1 MPANSQSMA
10 SGDLMITLSRVGS
23 FRAGRHGRLTMR
35 KLLTLWIALAAIALA
50 APAYADSIKLIY
62 DFGPAFPERL
72 AIVMLTCKTCHGA
85 RSVSINGVDLR
96 RDVTSG
102 GAEVAEI
109 WSAPLP
115 EVSGELEVT
124 VSSDHALAD
133 AEVAMGAADVLPT
146 RPGPKRT
153 AAGQSSYSLDT
164 EDGDVIVAVS
174 RGEETFASSEA
185 PFGQV
190 EFGRLRAASWNIKR
204 TIPAFTI
211 SGPGSVSAVAIYR

>member
-1 MPANSQSMA
+1 
-10 SGDLMITLSRVGS
+10 
-23 FRAGRHGRLTMR
+23 MR
-35 KLLTLWIALAAIALA
+35 KQLLTLWIALAAIG
-50 APAYADSIKLIY
+50 PACADTIKSTY

-72 AIVMLTCKTCHGA
+72 AMVMLTCKTCHGA
-85 RSVSINGVDLR
+85 RSVSINGVELR

-115 EVSGELEVT
+115 EGSGELVVT

-133 AEVAMGAADVLPT
+133 AEVGMGAANALPT
-146 RPGPKRT
+146 RPGPIIDGVVKRT

-190 EFGRLRAASWNIKR
+190 EFGRLRAAAWNIKR

-211 SGPGSVSAVAIYR
+211 SGPGSVSAVAVYR